1 MKNMAERRDS
11 MNDDSYDYLDADH
24 KEYSKKESVLTIVL
38 KQKLYC
44 RYRFFQLYL
53 WNMFNYKKF
62 LELQEFI
69 LEELEM
75 NIEKYFKVKVKEKP
89 SKR

>member
-1 MKNMAERRDS
+1 
-11 MNDDSYDYLDADH
+11 MNDDPYDYLDADYQ
-24 KEYSKKESVLTIVL
+24 EYSKKESALTIVL

-44 RYRFFQLYL
+44 RYRFFQLYFL
-53 WNMFNYKKF
+53 SMFNYKKF

-75 NIEKYFKVKVKEKP
+75 DIEKYFKVKVKEK
-89 SKR
+89 SNKR